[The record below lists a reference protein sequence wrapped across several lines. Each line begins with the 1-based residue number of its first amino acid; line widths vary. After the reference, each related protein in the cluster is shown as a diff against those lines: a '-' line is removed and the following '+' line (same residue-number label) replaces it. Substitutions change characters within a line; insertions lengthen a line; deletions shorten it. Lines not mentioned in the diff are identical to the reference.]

1 MHLYTAA
8 ASADPAVREAN
19 WKEVEEHTR
28 EFLASRTSWDSLLER
43 RPDLRARLAAATA
56 PVEAVIQ
63 RLEPEYH
70 QPLIEGRKSDAIAFL
85 DSVYQPAHAQH
96 DTLMQALTHHL
107 AELRTAQV
115 GDATSTSRNRVRI
128 LLVAALLFAAGNVWL
143 ILSLRSRLHQAVI
156 NQRLVENAPV
166 NILMANRNLEI
177 TFANDQSLRTLKGIE
192 YAMPCKAEDIVG
204 KNIDI
209 FHKNPQRVRKMLED
223 PANLPHTATIQ
234 VGQDWMAQTVVAV
247 RDEAGRY
254 IGPMLVW
261 ELTTNAVK
269 ARAKA
274 AELQK
279 EVSEKV
285 ASLQSI
291 SGNLGGIAEGMGR
304 STREAT
310 SQTDASFQTFAK
322 VNGAFQ
328 MVASAAEEMSASVAE
343 IARHVSEAAR
353 VATDAGRMAESV
365 NGKIGDLDRSSQA
378 ISKATEVVTAIAEQ
392 TNLLALNATIE
403 AARAGEAGKGFAVVA
418 SEVKDLAKQT
428 AKATEEIRR
437 MVGAIQG
444 DVGGS
449 VESITKVSEVVL
461 HIRGLQDSIA
471 AAVEQQNA
479 TARDIA
485 RSVAGAARESQE
497 IAAVLQQL
505 RAVVEDSATAAGNSE
520 VAARDLR
527 ELAANLQSDMDHFRS

>member
-1 MHLYTAA
+1 
-8 ASADPAVREAN
+8 
-19 WKEVEEHTR
+19 
-28 EFLASRTSWDSLLER
+28 
-43 RPDLRARLAAATA
+43 
-56 PVEAVIQ
+56 
-63 RLEPEYH
+63 
-70 QPLIEGRKSDAIAFL
+70 
-85 DSVYQPAHAQH
+85 
-96 DTLMQALTHHL
+96 
-107 AELRTAQV
+107 
-115 GDATSTSRNRVRI
+115 
-128 LLVAALLFAAGNVWL
+128 
-143 ILSLRSRLHQAVI
+143 
-156 NQRLVENAPV
+156 
-166 NILMANRNLEI
+166 MA
-177 TFANDQSLRTLKGIE
+177 
-192 YAMPCKAEDIVG
+192 CKANEIVG

-261 ELTTNAVK
+261 ELTTDAVK

-274 AELQK
+274 AELQR
-279 EVSEKV
+279 EVTEKV
-285 ASLQSI
+285 ASLQHI
-291 SGNLGGIAEGMGR
+291 SGTLGGIADGMGR

-310 SQTDASFQTFAK
+310 TQTDASFQTFAK

-343 IARHVSEAAR
+343 IARHVAEAAR

-365 NGKIGDLDRSSQA
+365 NSKIGDLDRSSQA

-428 AKATEEIRR
+428 AGATEEIRR

-449 VESITKVSEVVL
+449 VESITKVSQVVL

-471 AAVEQQNA
+471 AAVEEQNA

-505 RAVVEDSATAAGNSE
+505 RAVVEDSATAAGQSE

-527 ELAANLQSDMDHFRS
+527 GLAANLQTDMDRFRS